1 MNQYEYDG
9 ETVMAIGL
17 NDNKYFVETESGT
30 TIVNPDSKLEAG
42 MMLISVEEVCSIYNI
57 DFNGQT
63 VYGPRRRS

>member
-17 NDNKYFVETESGT
+17 NENKYFVETESGT

-42 MMLISVEEVCSIYNI
+42 MMLISVEEVCNIYNI

-63 VYGPRRRS
+63 VYGPRRS